1 MPARP
6 DFPTPQMFA
15 AERELDADIEIGLAR
30 ARELQSTL
38 DENAKE
44 EAEREAAEAQVEP
57 QLMTSDQLQ
66 SLVSRHAMT
75 PEWRTV
81 IDRIDRGQTSWDH
94 VLTSLRS
101 ATADQ
106 EVSAA
111 FQSLASVAP
120 PTPEELHEFGIG
132 PDPAA
137 NDDTA
142 DAPTPGSPRS

>member
-6 DFPTPQMFA
+6 DFPTPQMLA
-15 AERELDADIEIGLAR
+15 AERELDAGIELGLAR
-30 ARELQSTL
+30 ARELQATL

-81 IDRIDRGQTSWDH
+81 IDRIDRGQTSWDQ

-106 EVSAA
+106 QVSAA

-120 PTPEELHEFGIG
+120 PTPEELHELGIG

-142 DAPTPGSPRS
+142 DTPAPGSPRP